1 MGSSKQFLKHT
12 KFSKYWILKSDKSGL
27 LILFCLLLWPVGRR
41 EPCIERREKES
52 RFSGK
57 QKHDKTPS
65 VSGENQPSTSQEN
78 SSISSSEAP
87 RVSASRRKLNLP
99 ESIETPDQ
107 VMDFDK
113 KGYRLIDIA
122 KFCDSLSEAHV
133 CDDGKY

>member
-1 MGSSKQFLKHT
+1 MA
-12 KFSKYWILKSDKSGL
+12 
-27 LILFCLLLWPVGRR
+27 GRKKR
-41 EPCIERREKES
+41 TVYRKKRKGKP
-52 RFSGK
+52 FSGK

-87 RVSASRRKLNLP
+87 CVSASRRELNLP

-113 KGYRLIDIA
+113 GYRLIDIA
-122 KFCDSLSEAHV
+122 KFSDSLSEAHV

>member
-1 MGSSKQFLKHT
+1 MA
-12 KFSKYWILKSDKSGL
+12 
-27 LILFCLLLWPVGRR
+27 GRKKR
-41 EPCIERREKES
+41 TVYRKKRKGKL
-52 RFSGK
+52 FSGK
-57 QKHDKTPS
+57 QKHDKT
-65 VSGENQPSTSQEN
+65 PSTSQEN

-87 RVSASRRKLNLP
+87 HVSASRRKLNLP

-122 KFCDSLSEAHV
+122 KFSNSLSEAHV